1 MSILPAE
8 PSPGYSS
15 VSKYLHWG
23 IFFLMAAQFF
33 VGYSIERLDDDSGLS
48 EDRLFAVHVFFGLLI
63 LLLSVFRIWW
73 RRARPLPP
81 WAPTLSS
88 FERRYAHQVER
99 ALYVLMVGI
108 PLTGLGYAF
117 TDERRLPLI
126 GRVDFSELFEDAKDF
141 FEVAHIGSHVLF
153 FLFFPLHV
161 GLILKHQLVDRD
173 RLLSRML

>member
-1 MSILPAE
+1 LSILPAE

-63 LLLSVFRIWW
+63 LLLSVFRTWW

-88 FERRYAHQVER
+88 F
-99 ALYVLMVGI
+99 
-108 PLTGLGYAF
+108 
-117 TDERRLPLI
+117 
-126 GRVDFSELFEDAKDF
+126 
-141 FEVAHIGSHVLF
+141 
-153 FLFFPLHV
+153 
-161 GLILKHQLVDRD
+161 
-173 RLLSRML
+173 